1 MANLITD
8 KFQMWL
14 IKFTYKHEMY
24 VKYTDNVTLMCLCY
38 IKDIPIAQTV
48 QGHGFNSQRIHE
60 LIKCRP

>member
-1 MANLITD
+1 
-8 KFQMWL
+8 MWL